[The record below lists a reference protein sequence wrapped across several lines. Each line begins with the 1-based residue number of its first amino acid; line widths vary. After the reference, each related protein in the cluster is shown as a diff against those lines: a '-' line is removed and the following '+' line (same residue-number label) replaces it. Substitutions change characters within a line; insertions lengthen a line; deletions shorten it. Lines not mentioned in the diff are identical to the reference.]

1 MGSLRYFRT
10 LHLLMLQEKAGACS
24 CGGDRSFL
32 RPIPPQGFPQGAS
45 PGGTHHFFAES
56 MWCLSGIVAGSAFA
70 VIDVWGVGLAVV
82 VVAALGFVVLAAALL
97 ACPPLLVR
105 LLLKMA
111 R

>member
-45 PGGTHHFFAES
+45 PGGTRHFFAEFV
-56 MWCLSGIVAGSAFA
+56 WCLSGIAAGSVFA
-70 VIDVWGVGLAVV
+70 VIDVWGVALVV
-82 VVAALGFVVLAAALL
+82 VVVLALGFVVLAAALL
-97 ACPPLLVR
+97 ACPPLFVR
-105 LLLKMA
+105 LLLKTA